1 MFPRLLFAAALALF
15 LAPTPLGAGPGGGGG
30 PAKLAAPAPPPP
42 TPTPAAEVSPDSPR
56 TALSDYFALCNDGHF
71 DDAARYLDLPAGL
84 EGQGP
89 ELARKLKAVLDHFLW
104 IDLEKVSALPGGVRE
119 DGLPAEVDE
128 VGAITLDHGKREPV
142 RLVRRDRP
150 DGPQW
155 AFSRST
161 VARVP
166 GWYEALPDRFL
177 RERLPSVFFGSP
189 KGGLLLWQWIAI
201 VAAAPL
207 FLVVGRLL
215 GWGTKRLLVKLAQR
229 TETPWDEVLVRR
241 MTGPVSVL
249 WALALA
255 RSGVPYLHGN
265 ATGEA
270 FLIGIL
276 KALFVLDLI
285 WAFYRA
291 IRVAADAAS
300 ASEWA
305 KSNPSAPS
313 ILTLGVR
320 AGEVTI
326 FALGVVAA
334 LSEVGVPVASLV
346 AGLGIGGIALA
357 LAAQKTVENLFGS
370 ISLGIDQPLRVGDT
384 VKVGDVFG
392 TVELIGLR
400 STRLRTLDRTVVT
413 IPNGK
418 LADREIESFAQRDRI
433 RLASNLGLVFG
444 TTSAQM
450 RQVLASIGA
459 LLKSHPRVWQEL
471 VVVRFAEIGPSSLA
485 IEVVAWIETTDYQE
499 FRAVREELLLGFL
512 ASVEKAGTSLAFPT
526 RTVHLVKEE

>member
-1 MFPRLLFAAALALF
+1 MARRSL
-15 LAPTPLGAGPGGGGG
+15 
-30 PAKLAAPAPPPP
+30 LAAPLLLLLLPGLLGAAPGAGGLAKAAAPAAS
-42 TPTPAAEVSPDSPR
+42 PTPAPAPEASPDSPR
-56 TALSDYFALCNDGHF
+56 TALAEYFALCNDGRF
-71 DDAARYLDLPAGL
+71 DEAARYLDLPAGL

-89 ELARKLKAVLDHFLW
+89 QLARRLKAALDHFLW
-104 IDLEKVSALPGGVRE
+104 IDLEKVSALPGGVQG
-119 DGLPAEVDE
+119 DGFPPEVDE
-128 VGAITLDHGKREPV
+128 IGAITIDHGKREPV
-142 RLVRRDRP
+142 RLVRRERP

-155 AFSRST
+155 AFSRAT

-166 GWYEALPDRFL
+166 GWYDALPDRFL
-177 RERLPSVFFGSP
+177 RERLPLFFFGSP
-189 KGGLLLWQWIAI
+189 KGGLLIWQWIAI
-201 VAAAPL
+201 VVAAPL
-207 FLVVGRLL
+207 FLIAGRLL
-215 GWGTKRLLVKLAQR
+215 GWVTKRLFVRLAQR
-229 TETPWDEVLVRR
+229 TESVWDDVLVRR

-255 RSGVPYLHGN
+255 RLGVPYLQAN

-270 FLIGIL
+270 FLIGVL
-276 KALFVLDLI
+276 KAVFLLDLI

-305 KSNPSAPS
+305 RSNPSAPS

-370 ISLGIDQPLRVGDT
+370 ISLGVDQPLRVGDT
-384 VKVGDVFG
+384 VKVGDVLG

-433 RLASNLGLVFG
+433 KLASNLGLVFG
-444 TTSAQM
+444 TTEAQM
-450 RQVLASIGA
+450 RQVLSSVDG
-459 LLKSHPRVWQEL
+459 LLKAHPKVWKET
-471 VVVRFAEIGPSSLA
+471 VVVRFAEIGASSLNV
-485 IEVVAWIETTDYQE
+485 EVLVWIETTDYQE
-499 FRAVREELLLGFL
+499 FRAVREELFLGFL
-512 ASVEKAGTSLAFPT
+512 GAVEKAGTSLAFPT
-526 RTVHLVKEE
+526 RTVRLFKDA